1 MEEKK
6 VEKTAAKTALGIDE
20 NIEAALCYV
29 LGFISGVFFLLAEK
43 ENKFVKFHAVQ
54 SILTTAAFII
64 IYAAALLFPFVGW
77 IVLILLGLVLMY
89 KAYKGEY
96 FKLPFVGDISEKQ
109 IK

>member
-6 VEKTAAKTALGIDE
+6 EEKIAAKTALGMEE
-20 NIEAALCYV
+20 NLEGALCYV

-43 ENKFVKFHAVQ
+43 ENKFVRFHAVQ
-54 SILTTAAFII
+54 SILTSAAFII
-64 IYAAALLFPFVGW
+64 IYAAAVLFPFVGW
-77 IVLILLGLVLMY
+77 LVLVLLGLVLMY

-96 FKLPFVGDISEKQ
+96 FKLPVVGDISEKQ